1 MLSLLDI
8 LSYLTYIWYSLAC
21 RIPNFTTCI
30 ERRLLGDYFQKLMSL
45 PSSNKSM
52 FRSARKPFKNDSDNY
67 IVNRLAYFPAQK
79 YVGFAWKLSFLQFW
93 ITSLESAQQTKNI
106 DLNCYVINHQLFGW
120 FTLFYVIFRTQIR
133 RFYLCNSIY
142 IVCSISWR

>member
-1 MLSLLDI
+1 MFSLLDI
-8 LSYLTYIWYSLAC
+8 LSYLTYISYSLIC

-79 YVGFAWKLSFLQFW
+79 YVDFA
-93 ITSLESAQQTKNI
+93 
-106 DLNCYVINHQLFGW
+106 
-120 FTLFYVIFRTQIR
+120 
-133 RFYLCNSIY
+133 
-142 IVCSISWR
+142 